1 MTASPSS
8 SAWDAGRSYLEIY
21 LEPLQPFLSRRDVT
35 DLYINRPGEI
45 WLETLGGAI
54 ERKDAPE
61 LTEDLLW
68 RLSRQI
74 ASMTNQGIN
83 REHPILSATLP
94 GGARVQI
101 VAPPASHGSLALAFR
116 QHLAASLRLSD
127 FEQAGL
133 FSATGRSAS
142 LGRGSGD
149 GNLAEL
155 VARGHYASALS
166 LAVRSRKN
174 ILISG
179 GTSTGKTTF
188 LNALISEIPMSE
200 RLIIIEDTPELAV
213 AHSNSVRLIA
223 TRGSLG
229 ETLVGAVDLLGA
241 SMRMRPDRVI
251 LGELRGAEAFAFLR
265 AVNSG
270 HPGSMTTIHAD
281 SPASAVEQLVL
292 LVLQAGT
299 TLKREDIRAHIDAT
313 IDVFV
318 QLARHGGVR
327 SVESITVAN

>member
-1 MTASPSS
+1 MTVGASLAP
-8 SAWDAGRSYLEIY
+8 AKGGASYLEIY
-21 LEPLQPFLSRRDVT
+21 LEPLQPFLSRSDVT
-35 DLYINRPGEI
+35 DLYVNRPGEV
-45 WLETLGGAI
+45 WLETLGGKI
-54 ERKDAPE
+54 DRENAPD

-83 REHPILSATLP
+83 REHPLLSATLP

-101 VAPPASHGSLALAFR
+101 VAPPASQHSLALAFR

-133 FSATGRSAS
+133 FASTGKDSPAAAGEDDIR
-142 LGRGSGD
+142 D
-149 GNLAEL
+149 F
-155 VARGHYASALS
+155 VARGDYATALA

-200 RLIIIEDTPELAV
+200 RLIIVEDTPELAV
-213 AHSNSVRLIA
+213 AHPNCVRLIA
-223 TRGSLG
+223 TRGQLG
-229 ETLVGAVDLLGA
+229 ETLVGPVDLVSA
-241 SMRMRPDRVI
+241 SMRMRPDRIV
-251 LGELRGAEAFAFLR
+251 LGELRGVEAFAFLR

-281 SPASAVEQLVL
+281 SPASAIEQLVL

-299 TLKREDIRAHIDAT
+299 TLVRGDVRAYIEATVDIY
-313 IDVFV
+313 V
-318 QLARHGGVR
+318 QLARR
-327 SVESITVAN
+327 SGIRTVESVTLKD